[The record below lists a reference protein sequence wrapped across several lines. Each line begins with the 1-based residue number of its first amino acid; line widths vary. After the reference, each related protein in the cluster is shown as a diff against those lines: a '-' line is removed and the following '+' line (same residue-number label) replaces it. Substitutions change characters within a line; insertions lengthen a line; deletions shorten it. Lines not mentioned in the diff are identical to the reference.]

1 MIHFTEEQE
10 RAMAVLQG
18 VIDGHAG
25 TSDGAQVVLQGYAG
39 TGKTSVIQEFV
50 RRNGGHEIILTAP
63 TNKAVKVLSQKN
75 RQAGLGTE
83 CATIYKLLGVKPGNS
98 DEKRSL
104 KKDGRDSSG
113 LYDVVVIDECSML
126 SEEMVGYIQKALKH
140 KVVVYVG
147 DPRQLPPVG
156 EELSPSFG
164 IKRKAVLN
172 TVMRQ
177 RGENP
182 IVALTAD
189 IRAMI
194 DAGEVDWS
202 AFGSAMGTDGSGIF
216 KADGSLEAWLEDA
229 FLSDEFKADND
240 TFRYLAWTNKT
251 VNSINAHV
259 RAMIYG
265 KDAPAFVVGERL
277 LMRKPVIH
285 HVAGRVVMS
294 FSTDEEAVVTAATI
308 ETWQDVTCWA
318 LILRG
323 DDGVTDSVHV
333 VHANG
338 AEMYQAKEA
347 EMKDR
352 ARASRGFWP
361 DYFKFIESFGE
372 VQPVY
377 AMTVHRSQGS
387 TFDSVFIDLL
397 DIRGNRNEIEMLK
410 LLYVG
415 ASRPRRFL
423 VV

>member
-1 MIHFTEEQE
+1 MIAFTEEQE
-10 RAMAVLQG
+10 RALSTLQG

-39 TGKTSVIQEFV
+39 TGKTTILQELV

-63 TNKAVKVLSQKN
+63 TNKAVKVLAQKN

-104 KKDGRDSSG
+104 KKDGNDSSG
-113 LYDVVVIDECSML
+113 LYDIVVIDECSML
-126 SEEMVGYIQKALKH
+126 SEEMVGYIQRALKR
-140 KVVVYVG
+140 KVVIYVG

-164 IKRKAVLN
+164 IRRKAVLN

-194 DAGEVDWS
+194 DAGEVDWD
-202 AFGSAMGTDGSGIF
+202 AFKPATGTDGSGIF

-240 TFRYLAWTNKT
+240 SFRYLAWTNRT
-251 VNSINAHV
+251 VNSVNAHV
-259 RAMIYG
+259 RALIYG
-265 KDAPAFVVGERL
+265 RDAPAYVVGERL
-277 LMRKPVIH
+277 LMRKPVIRH
-285 HVAGRVVMS
+285 EAGRVITS
-294 FSTDEEAVVTAATI
+294 FSTDEEAVVMAATI
-308 ETWQDVTCWA
+308 ETWQGIACWS
-318 LILRG
+318 LVLRG
-323 DDGVTDSVHV
+323 DDGVTDVVHV
-333 VHANG
+333 VHARG
-338 AEMYQAKEA
+338 AEMYRAKEA
-347 EMKDR
+347 ELKDR

-361 DYFKFIESFGE
+361 DYFKFIEQFGE

-387 TFDSVFIDLL
+387 TFDSVFLDLL
-397 DIRGNRNEIEMLK
+397 DIRGNRSVLECLK